1 MRRKIIFFITILVLS
16 MVLSSYAYGSTI
28 PETKPEKEIVKAVDI
43 SKKIIESTDTLMEA
57 SIESIPPPEKRLT
70 NEEIDLI
77 ALVTMAEAE
86 GQPEL
91 GQRYVIDVILNR
103 LDSGRFPDT
112 IDGVIYAKNQFE
124 CMWNGRVE
132 RCEVREDI
140 RQLVIEEIQNRSH
153 DNIYYFR
160 AGQYHDFG
168 IPIVQEGDHYFSSF

>member
-1 MRRKIIFFITILVLS
+1 
-16 MVLSSYAYGSTI
+16 
-28 PETKPEKEIVKAVDI
+28 
-43 SKKIIESTDTLMEA
+43 MEA

-124 CMWNGRVE
+124 CMWNGRVD